1 LEKGYTETSIDEIA
15 ARVGIA
21 KGTVYLHFPSKED
34 LVVTIFALN
43 MQTLLEGVDGI
54 IANQPSY
61 HAKLEALLYFMYTGL
76 FSKRAQLLSSI
87 HTCAELMNLFTQK
100 GSRIR
105 ELWHKL
111 ATVVASLLD
120 EGQLAG
126 EFTTTIP
133 TPILVGS
140 FFSLLSPL
148 HYQRL
153 RDEEHFST
161 EELVRSVAH
170 IYFGGIMSE

>member
-1 LEKGYTETSIDEIA
+1 
-15 ARVGIA
+15 
-21 KGTVYLHFPSKED
+21 
-34 LVVTIFALN
+34 
-43 MQTLLEGVDGI
+43 
-54 IANQPSY
+54 
-61 HAKLEALLYFMYTGL
+61 
-76 FSKRAQLLSSI
+76 
-87 HTCAELMNLFTQK
+87 MNLFTQK
-100 GSRIR
+100 GSSIR

-120 EGQLAG
+120 EGKTAG
-126 EFTTTIP
+126 EFTTAIP

-153 RDEEHFST
+153 REEGHFSA

-170 IYFGGIMSE
+170 IYFGGILTE